1 MFKNYRLRDYD
12 FKLIILILA
21 LSIIG
26 IITIGSA
33 EPAQQTKQMAGV
45 VAGLV
50 IMIAL
55 SFFNYSVIL
64 KLYWLMYIG
73 NLVLLGLVILM
84 GEEGNGAQRWLKIGG
99 LQFQPSEL
107 AKILLILFFAQ
118 FIMKYKEK
126 LNTFPVIASIAVL
139 MGVPWIMVKE
149 QPALSTSLVLI
160 FIFCVILYAGGI
172 SYKLIFGAL
181 AVAIPAVIILVSL
194 AMQPDSTILETYQ
207 KNRILAFVNPEEYS
221 TDLAYQQLNSV
232 MAIGSGELDGKGY
245 KNNEITSVKNG
256 NFLSEAE
263 TDFIFAVIGE
273 EFGFK
278 GSIVVII
285 LLMLMAMECVSIAG
299 KAKDTAGTIIA
310 ASMGGLIA
318 FQSFV
323 NIGVATFILPNTGLP
338 LPFVSY
344 GGSSLLSTMIMF
356 GIIQGLYIVREDE
369 EAEREEKRRKKLQ
382 HEKNAKRRERELKD
396 GSGRKTKKKSTTS
409 DKPRFEE
416 VPRQRTPKKARS
428 HNQQRVR

>member
-21 LSIIG
+21 LSVIG
-26 IITIGSA
+26 IMTIGSA
-33 EPAQQTKQMAGV
+33 EPSQQTKQMAGV
-45 VAGLV
+45 AAGVV
-50 IMIAL
+50 IMIVL

-160 FIFCVILYAGGI
+160 FIFCVILYTGGI
-172 SYKLIFGAL
+172 SYKLIFGVL
-181 AVAIPAVIILVSL
+181 AVAIPAVVILVSL

-278 GSIVVII
+278 GSIVVIL
-285 LLMLMAMECVSIAG
+285 LLMFTAMECISIAG
-299 KAKDTAGTIIA
+299 KAKDIAGTIIA

-323 NIGVATFILPNTGLP
+323 NVGVATFILPNTGLP

-344 GGSSLLSTMIMF
+344 GLTSLLS
-356 GIIQGLYIVREDE
+356 LYIGMGIVLNVR
-369 EAEREEKRRKKLQ
+369 LQ
-382 HEKNAKRRERELKD
+382 A
-396 GSGRKTKKKSTTS
+396 KKS
-409 DKPRFEE
+409 
-416 VPRQRTPKKARS
+416 
-428 HNQQRVR
+428 

>member
-12 FKLIILILA
+12 FKLIILVLA
-21 LSIIG
+21 LSAVG
-26 IITIGSA
+26 IMTIGSA
-33 EPAQQTKQMAGV
+33 EPAQQSRQMAGV
-45 VAGLV
+45 AAGVV

-73 NLVLLGLVILM
+73 NLVLLGLVIIM

-126 LNTFPVIASIAVL
+126 LNTFRVIASIAVL
-139 MGVPWIMVKE
+139 MGVPWIMVLK
-149 QPALSTSLVLI
+149 QPALSTSIVLI
-160 FIFCVILYAGGI
+160 FIFCVILYVGGI
-172 SYKLIFGAL
+172 SYKLVFGAL
-181 AVAIPAVIILVSL
+181 AVVILVSL

-285 LLMLMAMECVSIAG
+285 LLLLTAMECISVAVR
-299 KAKDTAGTIIA
+299 AKDVAGTIIA
-310 ASMGGLIA
+310 AAMGGLIA

-344 GGSSLLSTMIMF
+344 GLTSLLS
-356 GIIQGLYIVREDE
+356 LYIGMGIVLNIRLQ
-369 EAEREEKRRKKLQ
+369 ARK
-382 HEKNAKRRERELKD
+382 
-396 GSGRKTKKKSTTS
+396 S
-409 DKPRFEE
+409 
-416 VPRQRTPKKARS
+416 
-428 HNQQRVR
+428 

>member
-1 MFKNYRLRDYD
+1 MFKNYRVRDYD
-12 FKLIILILA
+12 FKLILLILA
-21 LSIIG
+21 LSAIG
-26 IITIGSA
+26 IMAIGSA
-33 EPAQQTKQMAGV
+33 EPAQQTKQLAGV
-45 VAGLV
+45 AAGIV

-64 KLYWLMYIG
+64 KLYWLIYIG
-73 NLVLLGLVILM
+73 NLVLLGLVIAI
-84 GEEGNGAQRWLKIGG
+84 GKEGNGAQRWLRIGG

-126 LNTFPVIASIAVL
+126 LNTFRVIASIAVL
-139 MGVPWIMVKE
+139 MAVPWIMVKE
-149 QPALSTSLVLI
+149 QPALSTSIVLI
-160 FIFCVILYAGGI
+160 FIFCVILYTGGI

-181 AVAIPAVIILVSL
+181 AVAIPAIVILVSL
-194 AMQPDSTILETYQ
+194 ALQPDSTILETYQ

-221 TDLAYQQLNSV
+221 TDLAYQQINSV
-232 MAIGSGELDGKGY
+232 TAIGSGQLDGKGY

-256 NFLSEAE
+256 NFLSEDQ

-285 LLMLMAMECVSIAG
+285 LLMLTAIECLSIAG
-299 KAKDTAGTIIA
+299 KAKDIAGTIIA

-344 GGSSLLSTMIMF
+344 GLTSLLS
-356 GIIQGLYIVREDE
+356 LYIGMGIVLNVR
-369 EAEREEKRRKKLQ
+369 LQ
-382 HEKNAKRRERELKD
+382 AKR
-396 GSGRKTKKKSTTS
+396 S
-409 DKPRFEE
+409 
-416 VPRQRTPKKARS
+416 
-428 HNQQRVR
+428 

>member
-12 FKLIILILA
+12 FKLIILVLA
-21 LSIIG
+21 LSAVG
-26 IITIGSA
+26 IMTIGSA
-33 EPAQQTKQMAGV
+33 EPAQQSRQMAGV
-45 VAGLV
+45 AAGVV

-73 NLVLLGLVILM
+73 NLVLLGLVIIM

-126 LNTFPVIASIAVL
+126 LNTFRVIASIAVL
-139 MGVPWIMVKE
+139 MGVPWIMVLK
-149 QPALSTSLVLI
+149 QPALSTSIVLI
-160 FIFCVILYAGGI
+160 FIFCVILYVGGI
-172 SYKLIFGAL
+172 SYKLVFGAL
-181 AVAIPAVIILVSL
+181 AVVILVSL

-278 GSIVVII
+278 GSIAVII
-285 LLMLMAMECVSIAG
+285 LLLLTAMECISVAVR
-299 KAKDTAGTIIA
+299 AKDVAGTIIA
-310 ASMGGLIA
+310 AAMGGLIA

-344 GGSSLLSTMIMF
+344 GLTSLLS
-356 GIIQGLYIVREDE
+356 LYIGMGIVLNIRLQ
-369 EAEREEKRRKKLQ
+369 ARK
-382 HEKNAKRRERELKD
+382 
-396 GSGRKTKKKSTTS
+396 S
-409 DKPRFEE
+409 
-416 VPRQRTPKKARS
+416 
-428 HNQQRVR
+428 

>member
-12 FKLIILILA
+12 FKLIILVLA
-21 LSIIG
+21 LSAVG
-26 IITIGSA
+26 IMTIGSA
-33 EPAQQTKQMAGV
+33 EPAQQSRQMAGV
-45 VAGLV
+45 AAGVV

-73 NLVLLGLVILM
+73 NLVLLGLVIIM

-126 LNTFPVIASIAVL
+126 LNTFRVIASIAVL
-139 MGVPWIMVKE
+139 MGVPWIMVLK
-149 QPALSTSLVLI
+149 QPALSTSIVLI
-160 FIFCVILYAGGI
+160 FIFCVILYVGGI
-172 SYKLIFGAL
+172 SYKLVFGAL
-181 AVAIPAVIILVSL
+181 AVAIPAVVILVSL

-263 TDFIFAVIGE
+263 TDFIFRRDDYCGGHGGTDRIP
-273 EFGFK
+273 EFCKHRSGYIYTPQYGTSFTVCK
-278 GSIVVII
+278 LRTDIFAQSVYRNGYCTEYST
-285 LLMLMAMECVSIAG
+285 AG
-299 KAKDTAGTIIA
+299 KEKLRII
-310 ASMGGLIA
+310 
-318 FQSFV
+318 
-323 NIGVATFILPNTGLP
+323 
-338 LPFVSY
+338 
-344 GGSSLLSTMIMF
+344 
-356 GIIQGLYIVREDE
+356 
-369 EAEREEKRRKKLQ
+369 EEKKGYRI
-382 HEKNAKRRERELKD
+382 
-396 GSGRKTKKKSTTS
+396 
-409 DKPRFEE
+409 
-416 VPRQRTPKKARS
+416 
-428 HNQQRVR
+428 

>member
-278 GSIVVII
+278 GSI
-285 LLMLMAMECVSIAG
+285 AG

-344 GGSSLLSTMIMF
+344 GLTSLMS
-356 GIIQGLYIVREDE
+356 LYIGMGVVLNVR
-369 EAEREEKRRKKLQ
+369 LQ
-382 HEKNAKRRERELKD
+382 AKR
-396 GSGRKTKKKSTTS
+396 S
-409 DKPRFEE
+409 
-416 VPRQRTPKKARS
+416 
-428 HNQQRVR
+428 